1 MGWKS
6 GKNMI
11 KQKGA
16 FAQRDKEYEPHP
28 LGLGKG
34 MGRGGEVE

>member
-1 MGWKS
+1 
-6 GKNMI
+6 MI
-11 KQKGA
+11 KQKEA
-16 FAQRDKEYEPHP
+16 FAQRDKEYESLP